1 VLISNIFM
9 LCIVHAMR
17 LIVPLV
23 VLPVLARRLTG
34 EQYGLYMFVTSLSV
48 WFGLFVEYGFAI
60 SGTRDVSSATTS
72 RAVRESVEGIQSAK
86 MLLAIAL
93 IPFSII
99 AAMVL
104 PPLHGH
110 EGWAAVAW
118 ALAVLTG
125 LSPVYYF
132 QGKEELKLA
141 GLTELSAGIGFLG
154 ASLLLIRSAE
164 DFASLPVLL
173 ILTRFVV
180 TGTLSYRM
188 GKTVGFSAVLR
199 PAWQRGCAAL
209 KGGFDFFLFQAAVSL
224 YTSFN
229 VVYLGFFCS
238 PLQIGAYASAERLI
252 RAGTGFIGQTSVAI
266 FPRLNSLRTKKSAN
280 LDAVR
285 VRALLAIAMLGFV
298 GMAFSWGIAPWIAE
312 FFPAGNVHEVASLL
326 RAMSF
331 LIPAIAM
338 SNVLGFQFLVVDRH
352 EKTFNRII
360 LAAAVV
366 NLLLASTFVIGYGPY
381 GVAFSWVVTEWLIAL
396 MCAALVLHYRSNSQ
410 TNFAG

>member
-1 VLISNIFM
+1 
-9 LCIVHAMR
+9 
-17 LIVPLV
+17 
-23 VLPVLARRLTG
+23 
-34 EQYGLYMFVTSLSV
+34 
-48 WFGLFVEYGFAI
+48 
-60 SGTRDVSSATTS
+60 
-72 RAVRESVEGIQSAK
+72 
-86 MLLAIAL
+86 
-93 IPFSII
+93 
-99 AAMVL
+99 
-104 PPLHGH
+104 
-110 EGWAAVAW
+110 
-118 ALAVLTG
+118 
-125 LSPVYYF
+125 
-132 QGKEELKLA
+132 
-141 GLTELSAGIGFLG
+141 
-154 ASLLLIRSAE
+154 
-164 DFASLPVLL
+164 
-173 ILTRFVV
+173 
-180 TGTLSYRM
+180 
-188 GKTVGFSAVLR
+188 
-199 PAWQRGCAAL
+199 
-209 KGGFDFFLFQAAVSL
+209 
-224 YTSFN
+224 
-229 VVYLGFFCS
+229 VYLGFFCS